1 MEGGKTPRYPI
12 VALSR
17 RRRRIATGHVR
28 PRVSRDRADAGG
40 PRAACVARGEAFVG
54 VRGSPGAPGTRSE
67 ARETNPKPETR
78 PRRSPGFFLASGREA
93 LAGGVAR
100 GETHHASAAPEQ
112 SRAWPRPR
120 ARRGRK
126 QQQTSW
132 TARDERMANCSV
144 ETGKKRETWLSFPSQ
159 FLRARFFLR
168 LSAHIRDWHF
178 RFLETI
184 YIQEV
189 KHFYRSSRDRFFQ
202 VIQTFAKWRR
212 YRGDVCRAGRFVDF
226 ASRGG
231 GAFPAQRS
239 QRDGDAREVS
249 VFVRRRGRVSDARR

>member
-1 MEGGKTPRYPI
+1 MSGRASPGTERTP
-12 VALSR
+12 
-17 RRRRIATGHVR
+17 
-28 PRVSRDRADAGG
+28 GG

-132 TARDERMANCSV
+132 TARDERMANCRV
-144 ETGKKRETWLSFPSQ
+144 ETGKKRETWLSFP
-159 FLRARFFLR
+159 FAVFACAVFF
-168 LSAHIRDWHF
+168 
-178 RFLETI
+178 ETI
-184 YIQEV
+184 GPHPRLAFPFSGDYISSGGQT
-189 KHFYRSSRDRFFQ
+189 FYRSSRDRF
-202 VIQTFAKWRR
+202 
-212 YRGDVCRAGRFVDF
+212 
-226 ASRGG
+226 
-231 GAFPAQRS
+231 
-239 QRDGDAREVS
+239 
-249 VFVRRRGRVSDARR
+249 

>member
-1 MEGGKTPRYPI
+1 MSGRASPGTERTP
-12 VALSR
+12 A
-17 RRRRIATGHVR
+17 VR
-28 PRVSRDRADAGG
+28 ERRVSL
-40 PRAACVARGEAFVG
+40 EAK
-54 VRGSPGAPGTRSE
+54 RSWAFE
-67 ARETNPKPETR
+67 
-78 PRRSPGFFLASGREA
+78 
-93 LAGGVAR
+93 
-100 GETHHASAAPEQ
+100 
-112 SRAWPRPR
+112 
-120 ARRGRK
+120 ARRGRPGRAPKRAK
-126 QQQTSW
+126 QTLNPKHGRDGRRDFSSRRAGKRSRGESRGEKRTTPLLHRSSHARGHGRARGEGESSSRHLGLRAMREW
-132 TARDERMANCSV
+132 PTAESRR
-144 ETGKKRETWLSFPSQ
+144 GKSARRGFLFLSQ

-184 YIQEV
+184 YLQKV

>member
-1 MEGGKTPRYPI
+1 M
-12 VALSR
+12 
-17 RRRRIATGHVR
+17 
-28 PRVSRDRADAGG
+28 
-40 PRAACVARGEAFVG
+40 G

-67 ARETNPKPETR
+67 ARETNPKPETP

-132 TARDERMANCSV
+132 TARDERMAIRRV
-144 ETGKKRETWLSFPSQ
+144 ETGKSARRGFLFLSQ

-184 YIQEV
+184 YL
-189 KHFYRSSRDRFFQ
+189 HFYRSSRDRFFQ

-212 YRGDVCRAGRFVDF
+212 YRGDVCRAGHFVDF

>member
-1 MEGGKTPRYPI
+1 M
-12 VALSR
+12 
-17 RRRRIATGHVR
+17 
-28 PRVSRDRADAGG
+28 
-40 PRAACVARGEAFVG
+40 G

-132 TARDERMANCSV
+132 TARDERMAIRRV
-144 ETGKKRETWLSFPSQ
+144 ETGKSARRGFLFLSQ

-184 YIQEV
+184 YLQEV
-189 KHFYRSSRDRFFQ
+189 KHFYSDRFFISRSFFPSDPDFREMAP
-202 VIQTFAKWRR
+202 VSRRRLPSCPLRGFRVARWR
-212 YRGDVCRAGRFVDF
+212 CLPRA
-226 ASRGG
+226 
-231 GAFPAQRS
+231 RS

-249 VFVRRRGRVSDARR
+249 VFVRRQGRVSDARR

>member
-1 MEGGKTPRYPI
+1 M
-12 VALSR
+12 
-17 RRRRIATGHVR
+17 
-28 PRVSRDRADAGG
+28 
-40 PRAACVARGEAFVG
+40 G

-132 TARDERMANCSV
+132 TARDVRMANSRV
-144 ETGKKRETWLSFPSQ
+144 EKQSRKARDVAFPS
-159 FLRARFFLR
+159 FCVRGFFETIGPHPR
-168 LSAHIRDWHF
+168 LASGSNF
-178 RFLETI
+178 RFLETT

-189 KHFYRSSRDRFFQ
+189 KHFFRSFRDRFASDS
-202 VIQTFAKWRR
+202 IQTEAKWR
-212 YRGDVCRAGRFVDF
+212 YRGEVCRAGRFVDF

-231 GAFPAQRS
+231 GASPAQRS